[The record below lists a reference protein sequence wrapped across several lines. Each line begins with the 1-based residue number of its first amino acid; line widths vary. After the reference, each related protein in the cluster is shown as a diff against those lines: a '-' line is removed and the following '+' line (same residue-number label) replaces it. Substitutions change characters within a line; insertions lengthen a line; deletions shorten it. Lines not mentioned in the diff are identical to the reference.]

1 MNTFFKIVAAL
12 TTAALA
18 VLGALAII
26 DLITRD
32 DGKNILLKK
41 LKPRSRR
48 ESDIE
53 LIFERGGKEAGE
65 AFDELADAVED
76 TAEELF
82 DEISDAVEQIEI
94 SEDDL
99 DDLIS

>member
-1 MNTFFKIVAAL
+1 MKSFFKVVIAL
-12 TTAALA
+12 CTAALA

-41 LKPRSRR
+41 LKPRSRK

-53 LIFERGGKEAGE
+53 LVFERGGQRAKE

-76 TAEELF
+76 TAEELC
-82 DEISDAVEQIEI
+82 DELSDAVESVDI